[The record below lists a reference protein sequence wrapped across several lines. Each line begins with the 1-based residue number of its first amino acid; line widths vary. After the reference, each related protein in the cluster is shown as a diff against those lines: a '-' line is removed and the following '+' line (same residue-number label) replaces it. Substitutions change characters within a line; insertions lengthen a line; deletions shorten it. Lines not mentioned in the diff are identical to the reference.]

1 MKPAIDVDA
10 MEYKPLGVTL
20 VDAPTFTDIVAVHK
34 EKNYRLGS
42 IRFVRVDY
50 SDGSTTWDAYLT
62 PNAVIGFNRKR
73 KQ

>member
-1 MKPAIDVDA
+1 MKPAINVDA
-10 MEYKPLGVTL
+10 LGYEPLGVSL
-20 VDAPTFTDIVAVHK
+20 ADAPDSADIVAVHK

-62 PNAVIGFNRKR
+62 PNAVVGFNRKR